1 MELESIYIV
10 LVEPEYSGNVGFVA
24 RVMMNFGFKHLILI
38 NPKIDVN
45 EASIYAVHAKPILDD
60 AIVLDDLTKLKD
72 FTDFNIGTT
81 SKRGHDYNLLRMAIT
96 PRMLAD
102 AISDVRGKIGL
113 IFGRESIGLK
123 NEELKLC
130 DVIVTIPTSHLYPS
144 LNLSHAVAIIL
155 YELFLSKSSSKPA
168 KYRESSQ
175 IEKEK
180 LLEYFKNILDA
191 INYPSHKRERAFIV
205 FKHII
210 GRSFISGREAFTL
223 MGVFRRILLSLSK

>member
-1 MELESIYIV
+1 MELENIYIV

-38 NPKIDVN
+38 NPKIDFN
-45 EASIYAVHAKPILDD
+45 EASIYAVHAKPILYN
-60 AIVLDDLTKLKD
+60 AIILDDLTKLKD

-81 SKRGHDYNLLRMAIT
+81 SKHGHDYNLLRMAIT

-102 AISDVRGKIGL
+102 AIKDVNGKIGL

-123 NEELKLC
+123 NEELKFC
-130 DVIVTIPTSHLYPS
+130 DIIVTIPASHMYPS

-155 YELFLSKSSSKPA
+155 YELFLSKNSNKPV
-168 KYRESSQ
+168 KFRESSR

-180 LLEYFKNILDA
+180 LLEYFKRVLDA
-191 INYPSHKRERAFIV
+191 INYPSHRKERAFIV